1 MQVDIQLRLGLIPGK
16 DAVQCITLFS
26 TFLEVKMAFHDS
38 ASPELMFQQA
48 IDSGVD
54 DDDSKEE
61 EDQEEG
67 EDEANKGSST
77 MDWVDNFI
85 LNTHCKGGQQ
95 TKTSVLKLY
104 KVWLPGALRNELIQ
118 DDIINDS
125 HIIHYLKDAPTHCLL
140 TKQGKEKETDDRLSA
155 VCFQSPSANLSSPNR
170 TSAIPQKYCSYE
182 VLVPQVLKKMIFL
195 PQHGMSRNWDSKCFS
210 FHLCT
215 SQEHGR
221 GDESKS
227 RASHYD
233 HPMHQTVL
241 FFEAVQ
247 LTPTASKSP
256 WF

>member
-1 MQVDIQLRLGLIPGK
+1 
-16 DAVQCITLFS
+16 
-26 TFLEVKMAFHDS
+26 MAFHDS

-104 KVWLPGALRNELIQ
+104 KVSIAWMPINSSFSLSPQVWLPGALRNELIQ